1 MVRVKICGITRI
13 RDALWAVRC
22 GVDALGFI
30 FAESPRRVSPE
41 KAKAI
46 IDTLPPFVRSV
57 GVFVDEQPRTLLD
70 IATFCGLDLVQ
81 LHGEETPDYCR
92 NLPFSAIKAFRIR
105 NPSSLSAINSYRG
118 VVKGAV
124 LDTYHSVKMGGTG
137 ETFDWKLAVKARK
150 YGIPIILSGGLTP
163 ENIQQAV
170 RMVRPYAVDVN
181 SGVENRPGQ
190 KDAVLV
196 EQIMNRIGQ
205 LKP

>member
-57 GVFVDEQPRTLLD
+57 GVFVDERPRTLLD

-92 NLPFSAIKAFRIR
+92 NLPFSAIKAFRIQ

-163 ENIQQAV
+163 DNVQQAV
-170 RMVRPYAVDVN
+170 RMVKPYAVDVN

-196 EQIMNRIGQ
+196 EQMMNRIGQ
-205 LKP
+205 LKK

>member
-46 IDTLPPFVRSV
+46 IDTLPPFVQAV
-57 GVFVDEQPRTLLD
+57 GVFVDERLRTLLD
-70 IATFCGLDLVQ
+70 IAIFCGLDLVQ

-105 NPSSLSAINSYRG
+105 DPLSLSAISPYRG

-124 LDTYHSVKMGGTG
+124 LDTYHSVKKGGTG
-137 ETFDWKLAVKARK
+137 ESFDWKLAVKARK

-163 ENIQQAV
+163 ENVQQAV

-181 SGVENRPGQ
+181 SGVENRPGK

-196 EQIMNRIGQ
+196 ERLMRRIER
-205 LKP
+205 LKI